1 MKIVFI
7 GCLCSTIAFSH
18 AQEFVSWPYG
28 DLIGNSYS
36 ADDYGCGVSIADI
49 NLDGIDDFTLINA
62 YGPCKA
68 YIMNG
73 GVIQVL
79 NLPYSIQDEVRQV
92 TWVDFDNDGDRDLCL
107 TGRSMATKLYRN
119 DSLVLQDVSDE
130 LGILRDAHTFYG
142 QAWADYDRD
151 GDLDL
156 FVANYDQSYA
166 GLTDFHNCLYRQD
179 SLGHFD
185 EVAAELGLV
194 NEVNYS
200 FMGLWTDINNDLWPD
215 LFIIND
221 RNESPNDLFLNNGD
235 GTFTEISE
243 SANMNDMIL
252 AMSATQGDYN
262 NDGLLDFYI
271 TNSPAGN
278 VHKKNLGDNTFLD
291 VAEWLGTQLNLFSWS
306 AQSTDFDCD
315 GLEDLHIC
323 VSPHINYPHQN
334 QILKNVGDFFIPYT
348 ELSGMIPDNGW
359 SRGSAVGDLNNDGF
373 QDIIISKSYPNVSK
387 FWLSVP
393 NENHWLKV
401 SLRGVLSNKDGIG
414 SWITCHKG
422 EEIFSRYTNCGE
434 SYLAQN
440 SFVEHF
446 GLGEIE
452 VLDSIVVRWTS
463 GQRDV
468 WRRVPTNQSL
478 ILWEGSSGSAWVLA
492 ATAIPECSEMPQ
504 TFSAVAPSGE
514 FIWMNGDTSE
524 STEAYVDEWVSFVWT
539 DSIGNVFY
547 SDSVLVSVDTSI
559 LSVSLSQ
566 PSCENGS
573 MGSAVLNLNDSIWS
587 LPLLLNDSLVY
598 SNDLDAL
605 ESGAYTASIVSV
617 NGCHYS
623 TTFSIDTI
631 NRPVDEITWMIN
643 DNSCFGAADGSVQ
656 FTFNSLD
663 SIQWTFIDTFSQPES
678 LAAGQYNILIWNST
692 CSDTISIEI
701 LQPDELM
708 LNLYISPDEVSGN
721 FQLAVDATGGTPPY
735 IISLDQTEN
744 DSNIFFNVTPGQH
757 IIQVFDSHQCTVD
770 STIYLDFPVAVYPQN
785 NNIVFQ
791 NNRLMIHHAAHFILY
806 DCTGKMMGYYDC
818 EVGGCQYCVDLPSGI
833 YFVVDREQVQRSMP
847 LFILRD

>member
-1 MKIVFI
+1 M
-7 GCLCSTIAFSH
+7 IAFSH
-18 AQEFVSWPYG
+18 AQEFVSWTYG

-130 LGILRDAHTFYG
+130 LGILSDAHTFFG

-156 FVANYDQSYA
+156 FVANCDQSYA

-185 EVAAELGLV
+185 EMAAELGLV
-194 NEVNYS
+194 KEVNYS

-271 TNSPAGN
+271 SNSPSGN
-278 VHKKNLGDNTFLD
+278 LHKKNLGENLFLD
-291 VAEWLGTQLNLFSWS
+291 VAEMVGTELNLFSWS
-306 AQSTDFDCD
+306 AQCTDFDCD
-315 GLEDLHIC
+315 GLEDLHVC
-323 VSPHINYPHQN
+323 VSPHINYPNQN
-334 QILKNVGDFFIPYT
+334 QVLKNVGDFFVPVT
-348 ELSGMIPDNGW
+348 EQSGMIPDLGW
-359 SRGSAVGDLNNDGF
+359 SRGSAVGDLNGDGF

-422 EEIFSRYTNCGE
+422 DEIFSRYTNCGE

-468 WRRVPTNQSL
+468 WRRVATQQDLNL
-478 ILWEGSSGSAWVLA
+478 REGSSGSAWVI
-492 ATAIPECSEMPQ
+492 ATSPSPECMGVSQE
-504 TFSAVAPSGE
+504 FAAVITNGSVV
-514 FIWMNGDTSE
+514 WMNGDTALN
-524 STEAYVDEWVSFVWT
+524 TQAFVDDWVYFIWT
-539 DSIGNVFY
+539 DSVGNVFY
-547 SDSVLVSVDTSI
+547 SDSVKVTLDESL
-559 LSVSLSQ
+559 LSVTLSQ
-566 PSCENGS
+566 PNCSEAS
-573 MGSAVLNLNDSIWS
+573 HGSAVLTFNDSIWS
-587 LPLLLNDSLVY
+587 APMLLNDSLVSIDYLDSLNPGLY
-598 SNDLDAL
+598 S
-605 ESGAYTASIVSV
+605 ASIISV
-617 NGCHYS
+617 NGCMYT
-623 TTFSIDTI
+623 TTFSIDTVLM
-631 NRPVDEITWMIN
+631 PVDEISFLIS
-643 DNSCFGAADGSVQ
+643 DNSCYGSTDGSVV
-656 FTFNSLD
+656 FSFNSSD
-663 SIQWTFIDTFSQPES
+663 MIQWNFMDSSFQPNA
-678 LAAGQYNILIWNST
+678 LPAGHYNVLIWNSD
-692 CSDTISIEI
+692 CYDTLSFEVTQPNELSMNLMIG
-701 LQPDELM
+701 PDE
-708 LNLYISPDEVSGN
+708 ISGN
-721 FQLAVDATGGTPPY
+721 YYLSVATTGGTAPY
-735 IISLDQTEN
+735 AISLDQQEIAGN
-744 DSNIFFNVTPGQH
+744 EIFNVAPGQH
-757 IIQVFDSHQCTVD
+757 VIEIVDSHDCHAD
-770 STIYLDFPVAVYPQN
+770 STFYLDFPVDVNSDKQHFY
-785 NNIVFQ
+785 FQ
-791 NNRLMIHHAAHFILY
+791 NSVLTLNLSGHFIVY
-806 DCTGKMMGYYDC
+806 DCAGKIMGNYYC
-818 EVGGCQYCVDLPSGI
+818 ELGGCLLPVNLPSGI
-833 YFVVDREQVQRSMP
+833 YFIQELGDLRKPMRFAIVQ
-847 LFILRD
+847 D